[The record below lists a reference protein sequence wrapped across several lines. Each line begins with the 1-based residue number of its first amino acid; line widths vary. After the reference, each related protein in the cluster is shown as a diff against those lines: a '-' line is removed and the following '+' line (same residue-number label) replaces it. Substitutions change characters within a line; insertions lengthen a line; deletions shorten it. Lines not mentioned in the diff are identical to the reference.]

1 MGARINKILKELN
14 RKTIIFNLD
23 YKKNEFK
30 EYFSE
35 LKNLILENKIDII
48 WLAIPPKNHYKMCKF
63 ILECNTNII
72 LEKPVILNLYQ
83 KKTIN
88 ELLKKN
94 KLFLSVHFEYLFLKK
109 LFFFNKHLQF
119 DSIEYIFTHSIKEK
133 SHQPYWICIHLMSIK
148 KLYFNNINNF
158 KIKTALILKI
168 KDK

>member
-1 MGARINKILKELN
+1 M
-14 RKTIIFNLD
+14 
-23 YKKNEFK
+23 
-30 EYFSE
+30 
-35 LKNLILENKIDII
+35 KNLILSKIDII

-94 KLFLSVHFEYLFLKK
+94 KLFLSVHFEYLFLKE

-133 SHQPYWICIHLMSIK
+133 SLPAILDLGIHLMSIK

-158 KIKTALILKI
+158 QIKTAFNSLNKRQIIFKLNTR
-168 KDK
+168 